1 MGKWYAINEIAKAKA
16 KAFWGIRFFNTIL
29 SLVSPTYI
37 VDGVL
42 LFFFISLHPSTAKK
56 QKQHKGKT
64 NESEC
69 KI

>member
-1 MGKWYAINEIAKAKA
+1 MSLPRRKPRLSGGYG
-16 KAFWGIRFFNTIL
+16 FLDTIL

-42 LFFFISLHPSTAKK
+42 LFFFISLHPSTAKET
-56 QKQHKGKT
+56 KQHKGKT